1 MTKPKSIK
9 SKLQSEPTPAKK
21 KKKQKRH
28 RQVSVESEESIINQ
42 HFKRGPKFKHD
53 RFALLKA
60 LLEYIEKTPVPI
72 LAGFAYKQGISVD
85 MLYGMPELARGIVI
99 CHQKK
104 EQSIE
109 DGALKKKFS
118 APMAIMSLK
127 QLGWRDTQET
137 RLTGR
142 EGGPIENVNLNS
154 VEIPVDLEE
163 AQAAYLR
170 MIAAGNLKK

>member
-1 MTKPKSIK
+1 
-9 SKLQSEPTPAKK
+9 
-21 KKKQKRH
+21 
-28 RQVSVESEESIINQ
+28 
-42 HFKRGPKFKHD
+42 
-53 RFALLKA
+53 
-60 LLEYIEKTPVPI
+60 
-72 LAGFAYKQGISVD
+72 
-85 MLYGMPELARGIVI
+85 
-99 CHQKK
+99 
-104 EQSIE
+104 
-109 DGALKKKFS
+109 
-118 APMAIMSLK
+118 MAIMSLK